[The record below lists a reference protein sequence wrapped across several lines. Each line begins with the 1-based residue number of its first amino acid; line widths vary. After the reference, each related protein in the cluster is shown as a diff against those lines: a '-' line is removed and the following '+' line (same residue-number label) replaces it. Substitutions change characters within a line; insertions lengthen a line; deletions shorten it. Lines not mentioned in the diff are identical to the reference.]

1 MEKDSAPNAYYVNGI
16 GICKEFA
23 LAFSKGCGGHIYETA
38 NMLQNGDV
46 AMFGDPATW
55 GLLQDAIKDNRTW
68 FYGDKAY
75 FGRDRYYRITKN
87 ALQSDCVGN
96 KDVSR
101 LHQLGITAKPRK
113 NGKKILI
120 CRQSAKF
127 YDLQGINRDEW
138 LRNTINTIRLYT
150 DRPIEIR
157 DKVVGSMTERLFARS
172 LKDVHA
178 VVVYTS
184 VAGVQAAMQGVPC
197 FATEKCASLAFGSG
211 DLSTIENPV
220 LPDNREELASV
231 LANNQWTLDEI
242 RNGTAWRMLNESME

>member
-23 LAFSKGCGGHIYETA
+23 FAFAKGCGGRIYETA
-38 NMLQNGDV
+38 NILHKGDI

-55 GLLQDAIKDNRTW
+55 QLLQKAKQEGRVW

-87 ALQSDCVGN
+87 AYQSDCVGHQ
-96 KDVSR
+96 DSSR
-101 LHQLGITAKPRK
+101 WRALNIRIKPRMK
-113 NGKKILI
+113 GNKILI
-120 CRQSAKF
+120 CRQSSKF
-127 YDLQGINRDEW
+127 YELNGINRDEW
-138 LRNTINTIRLYT
+138 LRYTINTIKKYT

-157 DKVVGSMTERLFARS
+157 DKATGTMTERLFHRA

-184 VAGVQAAMQGVPC
+184 VAGVQAAINGVPC
-197 FATEKCASLAFGSG
+197 FATEPCASLAFGSS
-211 DLSTIENPV
+211 DLSLMEDPI
-220 LPDNREELASV
+220 LPDNREEMACV

-242 RNGTAWRMLNESME
+242 RNGTAWRMLNENME